1 MSQNPITTLTQDINQ
16 LGAKIDN
23 LKKYNYNNT
32 ISNSDLEKIT
42 DDNRLVEYDNKINIL
57 LTELFKTQYPNL
69 NGIISLYNNL
79 IERIKPYLKR
89 GSASNSYSIKNITK
103 DLDIKYFGLLLS
115 NILNLHI
122 IFNFCL
128 KYIDIQELYRN
139 IHRGDYTLI
148 SSFLTEPYNLLN
160 PVLNNKFIDDLFM
173 PGVEDY
179 FYYQIKID
187 NTPLNLQI
195 NKEPS
200 SELYSIYSIKLS
212 DDYNLKFN
220 LIKNDSTISAPVQ
233 THSDCVQD
241 INIFEDRKSFSKFTF
256 SLRFFL
262 VKINRLDTYQPTRL
276 SVPEI
281 LSFRKNIKFS
291 VQYYSCN
298 FTGPNL
304 TSAALSWTGIGGLP
318 TFTRRRFIFEND
330 HEDNKTILSF
340 NDNTIDGAIVK
351 LKQLI

>member
-1 MSQNPITTLTQDINQ
+1 MNQDPITTLAQDINQ

-23 LKKYNYNNT
+23 LKKYNYNN
-32 ISNSDLEKIT
+32 IVSNSDLEIIV
-42 DDNRLVEYDNKINIL
+42 DNNRLVEYDNKINIL
-57 LTELFKTQYPNL
+57 LTELFKTQYPDL
-69 NGIISLYNNL
+69 NGIIGLYNNL

-122 IFNFCL
+122 IFSFCL
-128 KYIDIQELYRN
+128 KYIDIQELYRH

-160 PVLNNKFIDDLFM
+160 PILNNKFIDDLFM
-173 PGVEDY
+173 PNAEDY

-187 NTPLNLQI
+187 NTSLNLQI
-195 NKEPS
+195 NKEPTS
-200 SELYSIYSIKLS
+200 NIFNIELS
-212 DDYNLKFN
+212 DNYNLKFN
-220 LIKNDSTISAPVQ
+220 LIKNDSTTSVPVQ

-241 INIFEDRKSFSKFTF
+241 INVFEDSKSFSKFTF

-262 VKINRLDTYQPTRL
+262 VKINRLDTSQPTRS

-298 FTGPNL
+298 FAGPSL

-330 HEDNKTILSF
+330 REDNKTILSF
-340 NDNTIDGAIVK
+340 NDNTIDGAILK